1 MLRKPL
7 SSLATC
13 AILLLGNVAAW
24 SQDTV
29 VVQHGGPSPKAVPP
43 WNHLPATEPDTAKL
57 VADREK
63 FIRTFYEP
71 DPAAMAAIQKSLA
84 EAAKLQDKYRFD
96 VALTLSRMGLA
107 LGIASENPEY
117 SPEKREEVWNRLRA
131 QAFRYYAMGPLS
143 LAKVAKMAEG
153 SLSADRIAA
162 GHAKLNAALQH
173 FPNAT
178 PVDIAKLDAYF
189 SPPLAATPKPII
201 PRSAPMDVQALT
213 KQDENPQTMPLNA
226 ANQPTPM
233 AQNPAQP
240 AAPTPADQKVPERP
254 VMPAAAVNPPPQP
267 VQPPAP
273 PREIKPAPATNTWAD
288 FAKQCATRFKY
299 TADQQ
304 KSADT
309 VLDSV
314 MKRAGSAGDAKDSAG
329 HKMVDVLYDELQ
341 QRLESIAS
349 IEQRQAAA
357 QAEPKKTGN

>member
-1 MLRKPL
+1 MSRRLITGLVL
-7 SSLATC
+7 ST
-13 AILLLGNVAAW
+13 LLLISASSARG
-24 SQDTV
+24 QDTLV
-29 VVQHGGPSPKAVPP
+29 VDRFGGSASAPAGY
-43 WNHLPATEPDTAKL
+43 LAATEADTNKL
-57 VADREK
+57 VADRER
-63 FIRTFYEP
+63 FIRTYYEP

-117 SPEKREEVWNRLRA
+117 SPEKRAEVMGRLRA
-131 QAFRYYAMGPLS
+131 QASRYYAMGPLS

-173 FPNAT
+173 VPNAT
-178 PVDIAKLDAYF
+178 PVDIAKLDAF
-189 SPPLAATPKPII
+189 LSPPLAATPKPII

-213 KQDENPQTMPLNA
+213 QQDQNQQIMPANA
-226 ANQPTPM
+226 ANQPAPM

-240 AAPTPADQKVPERP
+240 TAPTPAEQKVPERP

>member
-1 MLRKPL
+1 MALNRSRLYLVVLVSSFAAHALASAQDVPL
-7 SSLATC
+7 SKDAQN
-13 AILLLGNVAAW
+13 A
-24 SQDTV
+24 D
-29 VVQHGGPSPKAVPP
+29 KDKFY
-43 WNHLPATEPDTAKL
+43 LPATEQDTAKL
-57 VADREK
+57 IADRER
-63 FIRTFYEP
+63 FVRHFYAP

-117 SPEKREEVWNRLRA
+117 SPEKRTEVMSRLRA
-131 QAFRYYAMGPLS
+131 QAARYYAMGPLS

-162 GHAKLNAALQH
+162 GHAKLNAELAGI
-173 FPNAT
+173 PGAT
-178 PVDIAKLDAYF
+178 PVDLAKLDAF
-189 SPPLAATPKPII
+189 LVPPLPITPKPII
-201 PRSAPMDVQALT
+201 PRAAPMDVQALT
-213 KQDENPQTMPLNA
+213 QQDENPQTVPPTA
-226 ANQPTPM
+226 TNQPTPM

-240 AAPTPADQKVPERP
+240 TAPVSAEREVPERP
-254 VMPAAAVNPPPQP
+254 VMPAAVVNPPPQP

-273 PREIKPAPATNTWAD
+273 PREIKPAPATSTWAD
-288 FAKQCATRFKY
+288 FVKQCAARFKY

-304 KSADT
+304 KAADS
-309 VLDSV
+309 VLESV
-314 MKRAGSAGDAKDSAG
+314 MKRAGAAGDAKDSAG

-357 QAEPKKTGN
+357 QSEQKKTGN